1 MGCPFGCA
9 ETHRKQQSN
18 LRSIAHNR
26 SEEGRNKKKDLNNKR
41 PKPGIPAAPIAP
53 VAPAIPAVPPR
64 TVPQEKEP
72 PSWPV
77 PVVMYVQLVTSWIED
92 RRVSVQEVL
101 EMLAK
106 VLRQHRMVR
115 RRWIDQIMDWLNEHP
130 P

>member
-1 MGCPFGCA
+1 
-9 ETHRKQQSN
+9 
-18 LRSIAHNR
+18 
-26 SEEGRNKKKDLNNKR
+26 
-41 PKPGIPAAPIAP
+41 
-53 VAPAIPAVPPR
+53 
-64 TVPQEKEP
+64 
-72 PSWPV
+72 
-77 PVVMYVQLVTSWIED
+77 MYVQLVTSWIED